1 MNENLNSNK
10 NSDKSSEKD
19 TKAFKW
25 DWESDGS
32 QAEVEKAKA
41 LAEEA
46 KAQAEKAKK
55 LSEDMLAGNC
65 DPTPESK
72 DAETADDAHE
82 SSPKEPPCTDTE
94 QEKDACAEKRPVV
107 SKKKHSPLLISSII
121 LSACSILL
129 LVAISAAVMLGLI
142 EGSGVVQILVS
153 DNGPTASAEGEAS
166 SALLEEV
173 MNSVVVI
180 STNTPVGAGTGSGII
195 ITENGYIAT
204 NYHVIEDASSIT
216 VFLYGSDQAFPAEVV
231 GFHENDDIAVIK
243 IASEGLR
250 PAIFARSS
258 DCRVGEKVYAIGSP
272 EGAEFGWSVTQGIIS
287 CPLRRIMLYDKEGIL
302 EKKMNVVQTDTPVNH
317 GNSGG
322 PLINV
327 RGEVVGIVTLKLSDS
342 AGMGFALPSDGA
354 LTDIFAIIR
363 QGHANDV
370 DSGISSGR
378 PLLGITGVGVVEG
391 TWYEDMGTQIKEVDK
406 AWAERYP
413 NRTFYAE
420 VSGVYVS
427 NLTPGL
433 DAQTKLKVG
442 DIITEVDGVRVYNIY
457 QIMSVVNNMD
467 AGDSLSIKYYRDGQ
481 YGTRSITLGY
491 EAE

>member
-10 NSDKSSEKD
+10 NPDKSSDKS

-25 DWESDGS
+25 DWEHDSS
-32 QAEVEKAKA
+32 QAEFEKARA
-41 LAEEA
+41 LAQDA
-46 KAQAEKAKK
+46 KAQAAQAKK
-55 LSEDMLAGNC
+55 LSEHMLDDTCASA
-65 DPTPESK
+65 PESQSE
-72 DAETADDAHE
+72 AADDTQAP
-82 SSPKEPPCTDTE
+82 SPDEPPEATTK
-94 QEKDACAEKRPVV
+94 QVKDPSAEKNNAV
-107 SKKKHSPLLISSII
+107 STKKHSPLLISSII

-142 EGSGVVQILVS
+142 DGSGAVQILVS

-180 STNTPVGAGTGSGII
+180 STNTPVGTGTGSGII
-195 ITENGYIAT
+195 VTENGYIAT
-204 NYHVIEDASSIT
+204 NFHVIEDASSIT
-216 VFLYGSDQAFPAEVV
+216 VFLYGSDEAIPAEVV
-231 GFHENDDIAVIK
+231 GFHEGDDIAVIK
-243 IASEGLR
+243 IEQDGLR
-250 PAIFARSS
+250 PATFAKSS
-258 DCRVGEKVYAIGSP
+258 DCRLGEKVYAIGSP

-287 CPLRRIMLYDKEGIL
+287 CPLRRIMLYDNEGVL

-354 LTDIFAIIR
+354 LKDIFAII
-363 QGHANDV
+363 QHGHANDV

-391 TWYEDMGTQIKEVDK
+391 TWYEDMGTQIREVDE
-406 AWAERYP
+406 AWAEMYP
-413 NRTFYAE
+413 NRSFYAE
-420 VSGVYVS
+420 ISGVYVS
-427 NLTPGL
+427 KLTPGL
-433 DAQTKLKVG
+433 DAEKKLKVG
-442 DIITEVDGVRVYNIY
+442 DIITEVSGTKVYNIY
-457 QIMSVVNNMD
+457 QIMSVVNSMD

-481 YGTRSITLGY
+481 YDTTSITLGY
-491 EAE
+491 ATK